1 MVVALVVPL
10 GMIGNVRQSG
20 YVAGQRRELGMN
32 PIKMI
37 ASMVIVV
44 TVVSGCGGG
53 SGFGK
58 PAVAINGEFVFVATG
73 DDNYEI
79 YLLDASGT
87 HLLAI
92 DGNVHNASPVFSP
105 DGTQIAY
112 INDKAQLVVIK
123 CDGSGG
129 AYLTPE
135 VSIDLWPEDPAWLPD
150 GNISILVSRK
160 IAVLSTDGSGVRV
173 LTPPNLD
180 SSYAWSPDGTQI
192 VYDCGSAVCL
202 FNVESGGSQVLI
214 EAPQEFEPPRH
225 FSAFDWSPDG
235 KKILA
240 GKGNGMMKLK
250 IDSDLMPE
258 DLYVFNADGSGL
270 HALTQPGIEANP
282 AWSPDGGMIIY
293 DSWTENSDYED
304 GRSID
309 LWVMNAD
316 GSGAQKLLSRAT
328 RWNYRPDWAAP

>member
-1 MVVALVVPL
+1 L
-10 GMIGNVRQSG
+10 
-20 YVAGQRRELGMN
+20 
-32 PIKMI
+32 
-37 ASMVIVV
+37 
-44 TVVSGCGGG
+44 
-53 SGFGK
+53 
-58 PAVAINGEFVFVATG
+58 
-73 DDNYEI
+73 
-79 YLLDASGT
+79 
-87 HLLAI
+87 
-92 DGNVHNASPVFSP
+92 SP

-112 INDKAQLVVIK
+112 INDKNQLVVIK

-135 VSIDLWPEDPAWLPD
+135 ASNASDLWPEDPAWLPD

-173 LTPPNLD
+173 LMPPNLLY
-180 SSYAWSPDGTQI
+180 SYAWSPDGTQI

-202 FNVESGGSQVLI
+202 FDVESGESRTLI
-214 EAPQEFEPPRH
+214 EAPQEFEPPRD

-240 GKGNGMMKLK
+240 GNGDGVFQR
-250 IDSDLMPE
+250 IHDLAPE

-270 HALTQPGIEANP
+270 QALTQPGSEANP
-282 AWSPDGGMIIY
+282 AWSPDGRMIIY
-293 DSWTENSDYED
+293 DSWTENSDYD
-304 GRSID
+304 YGRNHN

-328 RWNYRPDWAAP
+328 RWNYRADWSAP